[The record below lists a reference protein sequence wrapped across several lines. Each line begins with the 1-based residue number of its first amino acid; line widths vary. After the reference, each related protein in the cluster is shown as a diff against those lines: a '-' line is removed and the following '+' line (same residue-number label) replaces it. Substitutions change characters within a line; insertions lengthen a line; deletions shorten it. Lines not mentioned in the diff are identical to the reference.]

1 MNSKTKRW
9 LIQSVLGLLL
19 TGSGLS
25 MCIDA
30 GIEKL
35 NSGEWFWYGT
45 LGLIIFQAG
54 LCFII
59 DGLRFRIK

>member
-1 MNSKTKRW
+1 MDTRTKRW
-9 LIQSVLGLLL
+9 LLQSVLGLLL

-35 NSGEWFWYGT
+35 NGGEWFWYGT

-59 DGLRFRIK
+59 DGLRFRII